1 MPLPDSCARH
11 VPVVIPAARSHSRS
25 TMGTSTTSPTRC
37 RGWNAQPHRPRY
49 SSRRDPWARLSCGMN
64 SSVSSWKRLRCRPS
78 WISAR
83 ATRDHSW
90 RLGVREVD
98 DEGHRRWDV
107 RAAPSS
113 PREVLFSS
121 LWGLLRPLE
130 PAPREEIL
138 ANLGRWSDAAAPIS
152 ATTRCM
158 TAHEVNEIAASG
170 LVEIGAHTVNHPVL
184 AALSHE
190 DQVAEVE
197 ESALAL
203 EDILG
208 VRPNRLRLSVRG
220 DCRLRPEF
228 GGDPS

>member
-1 MPLPDSCARH
+1 
-11 VPVVIPAARSHSRS
+11 
-25 TMGTSTTSPTRC
+25 
-37 RGWNAQPHRPRY
+37 
-49 SSRRDPWARLSCGMN
+49 
-64 SSVSSWKRLRCRPS
+64 
-78 WISAR
+78 
-83 ATRDHSW
+83 
-90 RLGVREVD
+90 
-98 DEGHRRWDV
+98 
-107 RAAPSS
+107 
-113 PREVLFSS
+113 
-121 LWGLLRPLE
+121 
-130 PAPREEIL
+130 
-138 ANLGRWSDAAAPIS
+138 
-152 ATTRCM
+152 M

-197 ESALAL
+197 ESALDL